1 MGYGKTGPD
10 LVVGPI
16 DEPHPCVEVDG
27 LQIQDLTEHLFIP
40 GHP

>member
-16 DEPHPCVEVDG
+16 DEPHPRVEVDAG
-27 LQIQDLTEHLFIP
+27 EK
-40 GHP
+40 GRM